1 MRRWYV
7 WAPISTALI
16 ALLVWRTRPWE
27 ELDLVASLDQRL
39 LVVAIGLNAV
49 VIVMWAVRSQRLLR
63 AVGWSFS
70 VAELMPVT
78 AFANTVSSLTPASS
92 GEILRAVVLRRLY
105 GVPYDRSTAVIIVE
119 RFYALWLMGVSA
131 VAAAA
136 GTLVAFPAW
145 AIGPAWIVALGV
157 MFLPTVLYLTRVSPG
172 RFISRAMGPV
182 GNRPSRW
189 RRAGTYL
196 VSVDDHL
203 RAILVDPARAV
214 YFALATAVIF
224 AMFTA
229 QLWLVLAS
237 LGTSVSPIGLWSAFG
252 LATIAGV
259 ASALPFGL
267 GATDVVL
274 VVGLGLLGV
283 SPPIAAAS
291 TLLLRMVGTLPAG
304 LAGTASWI
312 VLSRRPG
319 SASGARV
326 EMETPEVR
334 D

>member
-16 ALLVWRTRPWE
+16 ALLIWRTRPWD
-27 ELDLVASLDQRL
+27 ELDLIAGLDQRL
-39 LVVAIGLNAV
+39 LVVAVALNAV
-49 VIVMWAVRSQRLLR
+49 VIVMWAVRSRRLLQ
-63 AVGWSFS
+63 AVDWSFS
-70 VAELMPVT
+70 VVELMPIT

-105 GVPYDRSTAVIIVE
+105 GVPYDRSTAVILVE

-136 GTLVAFPAW
+136 GTLVMPPAW
-145 AIGPAWIVALGV
+145 TVGPIWVIGIAV
-157 MFLPTVLYLTRVSPG
+157 MFLPTGLYLARVRPG
-172 RFISRAMGPV
+172 RLISRAMGP
-182 GNRPSRW
+182 GGDRPSRW
-189 RRAGTYL
+189 RRAGNYL

-203 RAILVDPARAV
+203 RAILVDPARAI
-214 YFALATAVIF
+214 YFAITTAVIF
-224 AMFTA
+224 AVFAA

-237 LGTSVSPIGLWSAFG
+237 LGTTVSPIGLWSVFG

-283 SPPIAAAS
+283 PPAIATTS
-291 TLLLRMVGTLPAG
+291 TLMLRMVGTLPAG
-304 LAGTASWI
+304 LAGTVSWI
-312 VLSRRPG
+312 LLSRKPSSNRAPRGAMERPE
-319 SASGARV
+319 AR
-326 EMETPEVR
+326 E
-334 D
+334 